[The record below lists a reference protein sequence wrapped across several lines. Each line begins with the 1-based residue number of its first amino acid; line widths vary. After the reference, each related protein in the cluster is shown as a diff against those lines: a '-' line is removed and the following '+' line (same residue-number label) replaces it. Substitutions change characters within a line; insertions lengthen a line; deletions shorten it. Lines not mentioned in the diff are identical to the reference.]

1 MQVKIHPDWT
11 TFVLMKRSAFLLLC
25 VLLAAATVT
34 ATAQVV
40 PSATDHR
47 LTVTAGGMAS
57 AFQPDFAYRWAC
69 GAATC
74 PPGLFYPVAEASNY
88 PLVGVGAYVDVEFR
102 RWVQLEAEG
111 RWLRF
116 NRYQDIH
123 EDNYLIGPR
132 VPVYHFW
139 KATVYGKALG
149 GFSKMDLGSGF
160 HGTFTALAF
169 GGGMDVKLTKKIS
182 IRAFDGEYQYWPAW
196 GNSRLFPY
204 GASVGIGYKIY

>member
-1 MQVKIHPDWT
+1 
-11 TFVLMKRSAFLLLC
+11 MKRSVLILSC
-25 VLLAAATVT
+25 VLLAAA
-34 ATAQVV
+34 AFPASAQVV
-40 PSATDHR
+40 HSATGHQF
-47 LTVTAGGMAS
+47 TITAGGMAS
-57 AFQPDFAYRWAC
+57 AFQPDFAYDWALA
-69 GAATC
+69 GN
-74 PPGLFYPVAEASNY
+74 GLYYPVANSSSY
-88 PLVGVGAYVDVEFR
+88 PLIGVGAYVDINFR

-123 EDNYLIGPR
+123 EDNYLIGPK

-149 GFSKMDLGSGF
+149 GFSRMDLGTGY

-169 GGGMDVKLTKKIS
+169 GGGMDVNLTKKIS

-196 GNSRLFPY
+196 GNSNLMPY
-204 GASVGIGYKIY
+204 GASVGIGYKIF